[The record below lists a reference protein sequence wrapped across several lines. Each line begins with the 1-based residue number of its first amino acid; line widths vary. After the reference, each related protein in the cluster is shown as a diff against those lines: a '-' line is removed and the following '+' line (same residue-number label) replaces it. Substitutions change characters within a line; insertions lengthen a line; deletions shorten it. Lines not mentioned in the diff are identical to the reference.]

1 MAKETDGSPVWV
13 SRLGRLGERRVSS
26 ETCPVSSVTGE
37 SRAVVEM
44 FLADRRLNVRGPV
57 SDLPART
64 VDAMLVLKREMTVIK
79 EGASGE

>member
-1 MAKETDGSPVWV
+1 M
-13 SRLGRLGERRVSS
+13 
-26 ETCPVSSVTGE
+26 SSVTGE
-37 SRAVVEM
+37 SRALVEM

-64 VDAMLVLKREMTVIK
+64 MDALLVLEREMTVIK